1 LERAQQMWRDETR
14 WDQNFWLRSL
24 SVHESI
30 WYHCSIR
37 CTLQSTC
44 DVVYLFR
51 TRLQSEIYFS
61 VTINVEVRGNWSFYW
76 YCGNCWRLLSFRILN
91 WD

>member
-1 LERAQQMWRDETR
+1 LERAQHMWRDETR
-14 WDQNFWLRSL
+14 WDQQFWLRSL

-30 WYHCSIR
+30 WYHCIMC

-44 DVVYLFR
+44 YVVYLFR

-61 VTINVEVRGNWSFYW
+61 VSIHFIDVVGIVGDYF
-76 YCGNCWRLLSFRILN
+76 LSEF
-91 WD
+91 